1 MNVSRRGDAQIRRIL
16 LTSARGAA
24 GAAMEALLE
33 SLGLALAE
41 GLQEAVDRATST
53 ARVRERI
60 RTVITRQIQRPVQ
73 DQLPAQVRKTASS
86 VLLRD
91 LDAFDSWERQRV
103 APLVAALRRP
113 LRPSTQR
120 VRSWARRNY
129 GSYRQYR
136 WQDAIGPAKSTLY
149 GYETGTL
156 AKLMSRGS
164 YVSIRDIKFRLEG
177 WKGGVHEAVDR
188 GTARV
193 LMAGMRRADLTGNAL
208 VLKDLLKKEQV
219 RAYVSYRWIV
229 KTRKFAPIYQQL
241 FVKQPRL
248 NILENKGVAAVAL
261 VRAMRELKKSNSSRR

>member
-1 MNVSRRGDAQIRRIL
+1 MNVSRRGDAQVRRIL
-16 LTSARGAA
+16 LTSAKGAA

-60 RTVITRQIQRPVQ
+60 RTVVERRLQK
-73 DQLPAQVRKTASS
+73 QVREELPVHVRKVASS

-91 LDAFDSWERQRV
+91 LNAFDDWERRRV
-103 APLVAALRRP
+103 APLLAALRRP
-113 LRPSTQR
+113 LRPSTQL
-120 VRSWARRNY
+120 VRYWARRYY

-136 WQDAIGPAKSTLY
+136 WQDAIGPAKGGVY

-164 YVSIRDIKFRLEG
+164 YVSVRDIKFRLEG

-193 LMAGMRRADLTGNAL
+193 LMAGMRRGDLTGNAV
-208 VLKDLLKKEQV
+208 VLKDLLKREQV
-219 RAYVSYRWIV
+219 RAYVSYRWIT

-261 VRAMRELKKSNSSRR
+261 IRALRR